1 MRWRGRR
8 QSSNVE
14 DRRGM
19 RVPGGR
25 RGGVSCIGILIVIA
39 IAFYMGWEKPYWAVL
54 VVNYRSSS
62 DGGMKCP
69 SEV

>member
-1 MRWRGRR
+1 MLSLRTKE
-8 QSSNVE
+8 SVKTALA
-14 DRRGM
+14 
-19 RVPGGR
+19 V
-25 RGGVSCIGILIVIA
+25 VIVIA